1 MDGAEQAAAR
11 NGSTGQTPAGA
22 LIQPWGFALIDG
34 HGHGFF
40 KLQDTVLS
48 QPHSAVMERSHSL
61 PCVQSRL
68 AVFPLVDL
76 SPSGLKAKDKGYTF
90 PLSAPLP
97 LFGSPGGKGGDGM
110 GQSKQAEGKTRREKC
125 LQRQSFA
132 QYFCRSKC
140 QKVNQGNNGG
150 KR

>member
-40 KLQDTVLS
+40 KLQDAILS
-48 QPHSAVMERSHSL
+48 QPHSAVMEQSHCL
-61 PCVQSRL
+61 PCIQSRL

-76 SPSGLKAKDKGYTF
+76 SPSGLKAKDKGYTL

-97 LFGSPGGKGGDGM
+97 LFAVPVGRLGTEWARARKL
-110 GQSKQAEGKTRREKC
+110 KARREKC
-125 LQRQSFA
+125 LQRQPFA